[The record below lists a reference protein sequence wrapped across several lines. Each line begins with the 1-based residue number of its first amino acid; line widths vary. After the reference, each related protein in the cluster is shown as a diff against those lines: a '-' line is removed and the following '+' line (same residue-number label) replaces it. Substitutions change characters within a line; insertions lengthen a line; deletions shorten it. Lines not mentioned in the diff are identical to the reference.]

1 MEITKYVWAIL
12 AVVFVL
18 AAIHGVVSGLRSR
31 NSGSP
36 KPSTSAQGAGA
47 ASMLSSTAA
56 RGDPRTDALEFSRHL
71 DIDTYGTDGHF
82 VESTQ
87 AHRDWRDGN
96 D

>member
-1 MEITKYVWAIL
+1 MEITKYVWGIL

-36 KPSTSAQGAGA
+36 KPSTSAAGAGA
-47 ASMLSSTAA
+47 PAMLSGTP
-56 RGDPRTDALEFSRHL
+56 GCVDPRTDALEFARQL

>member
-1 MEITKYVWAIL
+1 
-12 AVVFVL
+12 
-18 AAIHGVVSGLRSR
+18 
-31 NSGSP
+31 
-36 KPSTSAQGAGA
+36 
-47 ASMLSSTAA
+47 MLSSTAA